1 MTSGVL
7 DDLKRV
13 YHRAWWALLLQ
24 GILAL
29 AVGGFVLI
37 RPLDSVAAFAL
48 VIAWW
53 ALFSGAV
60 QVVHAIELKSLM
72 QHWWALLLSGLAGIA
87 FGIISL
93 IYYPIP
99 SLAFAVLMVVWWLM
113 ITGVLG
119 IYAAMRQKQSGLQ
132 WGWTAVF
139 AVLSIAAA
147 AYALLVPPATLAA
160 IMGLIAGLGIV
171 AGVALIA
178 GAMRVRSLTHA

>member
-1 MTSGVL
+1 MTSAVL
-7 DDLKRV
+7 DDLKRL
-13 YHRAWWALLLQ
+13 YHRAWWALVLQ

-29 AVGGFVLI
+29 AVGVFILI

-60 QVVHAIELKSLM
+60 QLVHAIELKSLM
-72 QHWWALLLSGLAGIA
+72 PHWWVLLLSGLGGIA

-93 IYYPIP
+93 IYYPVP

-113 ITGVLG
+113 LSGVLG
-119 IYAAMRQKQSGLQ
+119 MYAAMRQKQLGLQ
-132 WGWTAVF
+132 WGWTALF
-139 AVLSIAAA
+139 AVLSVAAA

-160 IMGLIAGLGIV
+160 IMGLIGGLGIV
-171 AGVALIA
+171 AGMTLIA
-178 GAMRVRSLTHA
+178 GAMRARSLTHG